1 MFGKIGDLIKK
12 SNNMEIEKLKE
23 TTQTIDNKNPSPD
36 YKSIGKHFK
45 SISTT
50 IGVYFVVNF
59 ILELIPKIYPKGFW
73 NDNIYS
79 VSEDQINSIINNY
92 SWLNLISSIFFF
104 TMVFTIIVSL
114 SKIGNEFI
122 NFSEFI
128 EKNNLIKSNEI
139 IERNKKEKN
148 DFFDYL
154 AIIVTIL
161 IIVGVI
167 VLIVSSVISK

>member
-1 MFGKIGDLIKK
+1 
-12 SNNMEIEKLKE
+12 METEKLE
-23 TTQTIDNKNPSPD
+23 EIIETIDKKNPSPD
-36 YKSIGKHFK
+36 YKSIGNHFK
-45 SISTT
+45 SISTM
-50 IGVYFVVNF
+50 IGIYFVVNF
-59 ILELIPKIYPKGFW
+59 ILDLIPKIYPKGYW
-73 NDNIYS
+73 NENII

>member
-1 MFGKIGDLIKK
+1 
-12 SNNMEIEKLKE
+12 METEKLE
-23 TTQTIDNKNPSPD
+23 EIIETIDKKNPSPD

-45 SISTT
+45 SISTI

-73 NDNIYS
+73 NENIYS

-104 TMVFTIIVSL
+104 VMVFTTIISL
-114 SKIGNEFI
+114 TKIGNEFI
-122 NFSEFI
+122 NFSKLI
-128 EKNNLIKSNEI
+128 EKNDLMKSNEI
-139 IERNKKEKN
+139 IEGGQSSRLRNKREKN

-167 VLIVSSVISK
+167 VLIVSSVISKK

>member
-1 MFGKIGDLIKK
+1 
-12 SNNMEIEKLKE
+12 METEKLKE
-23 TTQTIDNKNPSPD
+23 TMQTIDNKNPSPD

-45 SISTT
+45 SISTI

-59 ILELIPKIYPKGFW
+59 ILDLIPKIYPKGFW
-73 NDNIYS
+73 NENIYS

-104 TMVFTIIVSL
+104 VMVFTIIVSL

-128 EKNNLIKSNEI
+128 EKNNLIKSNEVI
-139 IERNKKEKN
+139 SSEQSFRLRTKKEKN
-148 DFFDYL
+148 DFLDYL
-154 AIIVTIL
+154 AIIVAII
-161 IIVGVI
+161 IIVGGI
-167 VLIVSSVISK
+167 ILIVSSFYK